1 VEGATGFGCGSDR
14 ETHLGRGFGGEEADE
29 RSWGARG
36 RGNPRRSEGSGD
48 VSDHDEVAD
57 AAVRTEERVLPH
69 EAAIGVLPGFVPR
82 GRRLWRRRGTE
93 EFTSDGETVDLDA
106 VREEAE
112 MAHADEASGDDVT
125 QKAPDE
131 FHTAQGSGLCAAAV
145 SAILVTE
152 GHLAIAVGDD
162 AFVADGDSVRVSAE
176 VAQDLFGSGHGGLG
190 VDDEFLNGRATQQKA
205 ARGRRDAQTAL
216 GEGDFKRLEEF
227 PSKDDGEF
235 SDRQKESRSG
245 CDPLSAIEAQSS
257 TGRDAVDMGEIPELL
272 IPCVEDG
279 DETGGGSEVA
289 AAHVDHGLR
298 CGLEQEGV
306 SGARIAAEE
315 RVEARRESEDLVKVE
330 NGEEV
335 MHLGLDPEGLIQ
347 TLTLGA
353 VSIAAG
359 VVEGSFTSAVI
370 ASLLV
375 PAQGR
380 GATRGERLHHPDFV
394 VAER

>member
-1 VEGATGFGCGSDR
+1 
-14 ETHLGRGFGGEEADE
+14 
-29 RSWGARG
+29 
-36 RGNPRRSEGSGD
+36 
-48 VSDHDEVAD
+48 
-57 AAVRTEERVLPH
+57 
-69 EAAIGVLPGFVPR
+69 
-82 GRRLWRRRGTE
+82 
-93 EFTSDGETVDLDA
+93 
-106 VREEAE
+106 

-152 GHLAIAVGDD
+152 SDLAIVVGHD

-176 VAQDLFGSGHGGLG
+176 VAQDLFGPGHGGLG
-190 VDDEFLNGRATQQKA
+190 VDDEFLNGSATQQTA
-205 ARGRRDAQTAL
+205 TCGLRDVQTAL

-227 PSKDDGEF
+227 PSKDHGEF
-235 SDRQKESRSG
+235 SDRHKESRSG

-257 TGRDAVDMGEIPELL
+257 TRRDAVDMGEIPELL
-272 IPCVEDG
+272 IPGVENG
-279 DETGGGSEVA
+279 DEARSGSEVA

-306 SGARIAAEE
+306 GGARVAKKE
-315 RVEARRESEDLVKVE
+315 RMETGRESEDLVKVE

-347 TLTLGA
+347 ALTLGA

-359 VVEGSFTSAVI
+359 VIDGILTSAVI

-375 PAQGR
+375 SAQGR
-380 GATRGERLHHPDFV
+380 GATRGERLHHPGLV